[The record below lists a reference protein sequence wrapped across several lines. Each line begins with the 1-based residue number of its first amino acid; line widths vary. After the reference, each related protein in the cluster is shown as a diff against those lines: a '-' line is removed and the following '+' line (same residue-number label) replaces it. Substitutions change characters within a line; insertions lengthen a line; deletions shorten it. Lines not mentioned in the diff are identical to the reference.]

1 MNNQNSLD
9 KSKLP
14 QDFLESAGH
23 GSCTI
28 TKPSNLSIQSSLDE
42 ILVFAREEK
51 ASDIHLSVD
60 KPILF
65 RKSGSLQP
73 QMEKKLS
80 QENLETAIKS
90 ILNTEQLSEFTEFG
104 DLEFIYTIEGGGR
117 FRVTLMKQRVGWDF
131 TARVIPMDI
140 KSFEESGMPPSCQGL
155 TKWAQGLIL
164 VTGPA
169 GCGKTTSLSILVDM
183 INQTRSDHIITI
195 ENPIEIIY
203 TPKTCQI
210 TQRQINRHTLSQA
223 NALRAALRE
232 DPDVLVVSELRDLES
247 FQLAVTAAETGHLV
261 LGTMNTNNASQT
273 ISSLIDSFPPDEQ
286 AIITNMISESL
297 RGVICQQLVPKKDG
311 SGVVPAYEVL
321 IVNTAAANMIRER
334 KTQLLNNA
342 ITTGKS
348 AGMVLFDTSLQEL
361 VNAEII
367 AGQEAYARAINPN
380 TFQQYSAEP
389 EGELIG

>member
-1 MNNQNSLD
+1 MSNQNNGD
-9 KSKLP
+9 KLRLP
-14 QDFLESAGH
+14 QDFLESTGH

-28 TKPSNLSIQSSLDE
+28 TKPSSLSVQSSLNE
-42 ILVFAREEK
+42 ILIFAREEK
-51 ASDIHLSVD
+51 ASDIHLSVG

-65 RKSGSLQP
+65 RKFGSLQP
-73 QMEKKLS
+73 RTEEKLS
-80 QENLETAIKS
+80 RENLETVIES
-90 ILNTEQLSEFTEFG
+90 ILNAEQLSGFSELG
-104 DLEFIYTIEGGGR
+104 DLEFVYTIEGGGR
-117 FRVTLMKQRVGWDF
+117 FRVTLMKQRVGWDL
-131 TARVIPMDI
+131 TARVIPVDI
-140 KSFEESGMPPSCQGL
+140 QGFEESGMPPSCQGL

-183 INQTRSDHIITI
+183 INRSRSDHIITI

-203 TPKTCQI
+203 MSKMCQI

-232 DPDVLVVSELRDLES
+232 DPDILVVSELRDLES
-247 FQLAVTAAETGHLV
+247 IQLAVTAAETGHLV

-273 ISSLIDSFPPDEQ
+273 ISTLIDSFPPDEQ

-311 SGVVPAYEVL
+311 SGIVPAYEVL
-321 IVNTAAANMIRER
+321 ILNTAVANMIRER
-334 KTQLLNNA
+334 KIHLLNNA

-361 VNAEII
+361 VDADII
-367 AGQEAYARAINPN
+367 TGQEAYARAINPN
-380 TFQQYSAEP
+380 TFKQYNIEEAVRE
-389 EGELIG
+389 